1 MTSESGKLSLKEKIG
16 YAVGDTAS
24 NIYFQTFQYFI
35 LFFYTDVVGLA
46 AVSVA
51 TMFAV
56 SRVWDAV
63 NDPLMGTIADRTNT
77 RWGKFRPYLVWV
89 AVPFGV
95 LGALCFTTPGLE
107 TYAAKLIYAYVT
119 YNLLMMAYT
128 AINVPYAAL
137 MGVITPN
144 SHERTVLASFRFVG
158 VFAGAFIVQGAT
170 LPMVKYFGQGDPA
183 KGWQWA
189 MTCLS
194 AVAVALF
201 FVTFATT
208 KERVPPPPGQKG
220 ALRRD
225 LKDLFT
231 SRPWLVIAAAT
242 FVQLFF
248 IVARNSTVVYY
259 FKYYVK
265 DQDLHLFGRIIPLSF
280 ETLSSSFL
288 LTGTVFTILGAMS
301 TSWFGRRMDKGKA
314 YAAFL
319 AVSAISAA
327 LFYFLQ
333 PQNVVL
339 MYVLNIV
346 MQFAWG
352 PVSALQ
358 WSIYTDCADHLEWK
372 NHRRATGLV
381 MAASL
386 FSLKLGLAAGG
397 WFVAWMLEYYGFVAN
412 QEQTS
417 DTLSGIRL
425 LMSFFPAVVGIL
437 GTLLMIFYPLT
448 NKAMVQIEHDL
459 KARRGEATATG
470 HGLSAAGARNAEP

>member
-1 MTSESGKLSLKEKIG
+1 MSSGNGRLSLKEKIG

-35 LFFYTDVVGLA
+35 LFFYTDVVGLTA
-46 AVSVA
+46 ASVA

-56 SRVWDAV
+56 SRIWDAI
-63 NDPLMGTIADRTNT
+63 NDPVMGTIADRTNT
-77 RWGKFRPYLVWV
+77 RWGKFRPYLLWV
-89 AVPFGV
+89 AVPFGL
-95 LGALCFTTPGLE
+95 LGALCFTTPGFE
-107 TYAAKLIYAYVT
+107 TYGAKIIYAYIT

-144 SHERTVLASFRFVG
+144 SLERTVLASFRFVG

-170 LPMVKYFGQGDPA
+170 LPMVRYFGQGDPA

-189 MTCLS
+189 MTILS

-201 FVTFATT
+201 FVTFSTT
-208 KERVPPPPGQKG
+208 RERVPPPPGQKG

-225 LKDLFT
+225 LKDLLT
-231 SRPWLVIAAAT
+231 SRPWLLIATAT

-265 DQDLHLFGRIIPLSF
+265 DQDLDLFGRVVPLSF

-314 YAAFL
+314 YAGFL

-333 PQNVVL
+333 PHNVIL

-372 NHRRATGLV
+372 TRRRATGLL
-381 MAASL
+381 MAGSL
-386 FSLKLGLAAGG
+386 FSLKLGLAVGG
-397 WFVAWMLEYYGFVAN
+397 WFTAWILEYYGFVAN

-417 DTLSGIRL
+417 ETLTGIVL
-425 LMSFFPAVVGIL
+425 LMSLYPAVVGIL
-437 GTLLMIFYPLT
+437 GTFLMFFYPLT
-448 NKAMVQIEHDL
+448 NKAMVQIEQDL
-459 KARRGEATATG
+459 KARRSEIPATG
-470 HGLSAAGARNAEP
+470 SGLTAAGARSAES